1 MVEGVFRY
9 GSDSY
14 IDLFEEARTL
24 HAKNKIQLSEVDQ
37 HLIEN
42 TDIGKWGEYN
52 EMRVPLDCPFQIH
65 ESEYQG
71 KDVENKGKSI
81 ALGLTFQH
89 PCRTLTDSEINS
101 CIDTIVSESSK
112 VLGAKIRS

>member
-1 MVEGVFRY
+1 MENHLTLVEGVFRY

-24 HAKNKIQLSEVDQ
+24 HAENKIQLSEVDQ

-65 ESEYQG
+65 EVEYQG
-71 KDVENKGKSI
+71 KDVELNKPK
-81 ALGLTFQH
+81 
-89 PCRTLTDSEINS
+89 RWKKE
-101 CIDTIVSESSK
+101 
-112 VLGAKIRS
+112 VLCLCKRPK